1 MKLLPS
7 GLAGRTTL
15 VLLGAVALV
24 HVSSVLV
31 YEAGVRTHALTTR
44 THDIAERI
52 AAARQ
57 VIDRTPPTARPTIA
71 ADLSTHALR
80 LAWPAGT
87 TAGLGE
93 VAAQQSS
100 KDLVAE
106 LLALN
111 VHAVAVVAPAEPDVS
126 TDQVTAGLVTLVDG
140 SHFRYVAAL
149 GVQADQHAHAALLST
164 SVMVGGILLV
174 SVLLVR
180 TIAAPLRRLAA
191 AADRI
196 GHDVEPTFVPAEGP
210 TEVQHVAQAFNAM
223 QDRLRRLISD
233 RTQALA
239 AVSHDLRTPI
249 TRLRLRAGFIG
260 DKETQAR
267 VLADLDEM
275 NAMIEATLTYLKGT
289 RDTEEKR
296 PTDLPSMISTLVDDL
311 VDRGY
316 QATWDGPAHAV
327 LVIRPM
333 AIKRALANLL
343 HNAAAH
349 GQSAH
354 LTLEAEGPYV
364 RIEIADSGPGIP
376 DADLARVLEPFQRL
390 DNSRNRE
397 TGGVGLGLT
406 IAAQAIAGEG
416 GKLTLRN
423 RPAGGLEVVV
433 LLPRQAQ
440 RHEEIVAREQTNA

>member
-1 MKLLPS
+1 MKLLPR

-31 YEAGVRTHALTTR
+31 YEAGVRTHAMATR
-44 THDIAERI
+44 SHDIAERI

-57 VIDRTPPTARPTIA
+57 VIDRTPPAARATIA

-87 TAGLGE
+87 TAGMGIA
-93 VAAQQSS
+93 AAQQPSR
-100 KDLVAE
+100 DLIAELVA
-106 LLALN
+106 LN
-111 VHAVAVVAPAEPDVS
+111 LHAIAVAAPADTAGGADE
-126 TDQVTAGLVTLVDG
+126 VTAGLVTLADG
-140 SHFRYVAAL
+140 SHFQFIAEL
-149 GVQADQHAHAALLST
+149 GVPADQHAHAALLST
-164 SVMVGGILLV
+164 SVMVGGILRV

-196 GHDVEPTFVPAEGP
+196 GHDVEPTVVPAEGP

-223 QDRLRRLISD
+223 QDRLRRLITD

-249 TRLRLRAGFIG
+249 TRLRLRAGFIA
-260 DKETQAR
+260 DKDTQAR
-267 VLADLDEM
+267 ILADLDEM

-289 RDTEEKR
+289 RETEDKR
-296 PTDLPSMISTLVDDL
+296 PTDLPSMISTLIDDL
-311 VDRGY
+311 GDHGHP
-316 QATWDGPAHAV
+316 ATWDGPAHAV
-327 LVIRPM
+327 LTIRPM

-343 HNAAAH
+343 HNAIVH

-354 LTLEAEGPYV
+354 LTLSAEGPYW
-364 RIEIADSGPGIP
+364 RIGITDSGPGIP
-376 DADLARVLEPFQRL
+376 EADLTRVMEPYQRL
-390 DNSRNRE
+390 DNSRNHE

-406 IAAQAIAGEG
+406 IAAQAVAGEG
-416 GKLTLRN
+416 GTMSLRN
-423 RPAGGLEVVV
+423 RPAGGLEAIV
-433 LLPRQAQ
+433 LLPRNAQ
-440 RHEEIVAREQTNA
+440 RHEATSTREQTNA